1 MQGEYTN
8 SKMPGGISKNNRRLL
23 DLLNRKQKG
32 PFKISDAVDIL
43 GISYRKAS
51 RLLPYW
57 ASQGW
62 LTRVRKGLYIT
73 VPLGTIA
80 PAERKE
86 DPWII
91 AAQVFEPCYIGGWSA
106 CEHWGLTEQ
115 IFKDIVVFT
124 SHTVRKRK
132 VTIQDTL
139 YIIKAVRNEKLFGT
153 NVIWRQQ
160 TKVRVSDPTRTLVDV
175 LDDPSIGGGMR
186 HIAEVVRQYFEGE
199 HRDEVKLLEYMKRLN
214 NRTVYKRLGYIIE
227 TLDLEFPHIVETCR
241 LNLSRGYSALD
252 PTVSPKGR
260 FSRRWNL
267 RVNVTIESENRNRWL
282 ATKISEI

>member
-1 MQGEYTN
+1 MQNEYTN
-8 SKMPGGISKNNRRLL
+8 LKAPGGISKGNRRLL
-23 DLLNRKQKG
+23 DLLNRHQKG
-32 PFKISDAVDIL
+32 PFRISDAVDIL
-43 GISYRKAS
+43 GISYTKAS

-57 ASQGW
+57 ASRGW

-91 AAQVFEPCYIGGWSA
+91 AAQVFKPCYIGGWSA

-115 IFKDIVVFT
+115 IFKDIIVFT
-124 SHTVRKRK
+124 SHMVRERRILIQNILYLVK
-132 VTIQDTL
+132 VV
-139 YIIKAVRNEKLFGT
+139 KKEKLFGT
-153 NVIWRQQ
+153 NIVWRQQ
-160 TKVRVSDPTRTLVDV
+160 TKVKVSDPSRTLIDI

-199 HRDEVKLLEYMKRLN
+199 YRDEPKLLGYMKRLN

-227 TLDLEFPHIVETCR
+227 TLNLKFPHIIETCR
-241 LNLSRGYSALD
+241 LNISKGYSTFD
-252 PTVSPKGR
+252 PTVSARGR
-260 FSRRWNL
+260 FLRRWNL
-267 RVNVTIESENRNRWL
+267 RVNVTIE
-282 ATKISEI
+282 